1 MKIYNVMSMSKF
13 DYDFSTLTYQE
24 GCYFKREDAIKRK
37 EDVIES
43 LKKDWAKEIEKYG
56 DKELYPEGDGAALYI
71 EDDEVYFEI
80 SYGKNEDQ
88 AVHQVWID
96 ELEVQ

>member
-13 DYDFSTLTYQE
+13 DYYFSVLTYQE

-71 EDDEVYFEI
+71 KDDEVYFEI
-80 SYGKNEDQ
+80 LYGKNEDQ

>member
-1 MKIYNVMSMSKF
+1 MGTRGLYGFRKNGVDKTTYNHF
-13 DYDFSTLTYQE
+13 DSYPDGL
-24 GCYFKREDAIKRK
+24 GA
-37 EDVIES
+37 DVIES
-43 LKKDWAKEIEKYG
+43 LKKDWEKEIEKYG

-71 EDDEVYFEI
+71 EDDEIYFEM
-80 SYGKNEDQ
+80 SYGNDENQ